1 MAEDILP
8 RTQRIHIGA
17 PSEPLTDL
25 TLQPMAQ
32 GQSRDYG
39 MDYDNAPAREPSMGI
54 WESSF
59 KWDNMI
65 VATTSRKDAGLSFHD
80 DGTDPI
86 EDNKQFPQYA
96 AMPERFVDVFNKEAL
111 TRRRAQID
119 QELEIR
125 AVQERYPWLS
135 AGASMVASTLS
146 PTTLV
151 PALAIAKIGKGAYLL
166 GRAGMTVGTGTA
178 FAGVGASVAAA
189 VAAEEAIL
197 QSQQQ
202 LRTWEE
208 SAAAIGGSFVLGGL
222 LGVGGATLARA
233 FSQPATRSALATV
246 DAMIA
251 TNGTAGA
258 ASVATPAMV
267 DMVTRLKSAERVTTQ
282 EIEAATK
289 TAMFEARA
297 GRDLSDPD
305 VIARVQFIDQLSTE
319 IQRAARV
326 SLTSELEGVVRNS
339 FGSDGAR
346 LLDQG
351 GVKVVQ
357 SVEDLPAR
365 PDGVPHFNDTKGMF
379 DGNKA
384 YIVADNVAGED
395 LRGVLLHEIGV
406 HYGMQKMLG
415 DVQFKQL
422 LDDVTARAQAGEAAF
437 AAAKAAV
444 PKETP
449 PQHMAEEV
457 LAYLVEN
464 APEAGIVQRVIAAVK
479 QFIRQV
485 TGGAY
490 SNLSEAEIRQLA
502 VSSLRKWNPEARPS
516 EIRYARA
523 KRSAEVQRSLPD
535 LVAAAK
541 EMASWNDWYERYQ
554 VDLKRL
560 FGSDTALV
568 QKMLSVT
575 SQSTGVQG
583 NVTLALKAY
592 RQYLAGEP
600 FEGYLGAVRM
610 NLERIR
616 NEEAIRGQKIAEYG
630 KANEG
635 DADGIAVDRHIAELL
650 FDHKLPTAA
659 QVAAAKSVIRQIA
672 GELGWDAKGVQA
684 ALWAYNIVRKG
695 GTPQSYDTFLRAK
708 EAEIQALRT
717 RYGRGEGEG
726 IPDGGPVGGATG
738 GAGAAAE
745 DAGRVSG
752 IAGEAPDVRYSRGK
766 KSVESLVAADNGK
779 DAEVAPMARLV
790 DDSRIPTITPHDL
803 IGETIFATIA
813 DQTAAGA
820 VYKGIDGSELKTKIA
835 MLGGPG
841 FPTMEGNVQAG
852 VAWANRG
859 KGITTSKAERA
870 KAGQLMAIAMGSRD
884 MHQSNTT
891 VARAVFQTVEAYV
904 RDGRISPENVAK
916 VDEIIRERLSSGEVQ
931 VEGFPGLETGRVVEE
946 WFDKLPFDKRSRFVE
961 VLGVP
966 AIQDLGGPS
975 LPKIL
980 DATRDPTTDGMRW
993 GDVSLIVRLDPNKPM
1008 IRLGTEG
1015 TMEHPDYPNG
1025 VRGTIVGRFK
1035 TPINYQ
1041 ELWSPWME
1049 EQGSKFPNASKRQYA
1064 FGRVKPTVTITKEMA
1079 DRLAETQT
1087 KSIQTAR
1094 QARLAVD
1101 FGADRWRVSG
1111 KTKTTGG
1118 ISPQEFVNAIK
1129 ESPASATLTPYTAS
1143 EVTKAVKAGKM
1154 RVFQLGDDGR
1164 VWFALKKGD
1173 PASGYENVDAKAMG
1187 FKDNEVTL
1195 TSVVNNEQGVRGI
1208 PGEAVML
1215 KAIQEGATA
1224 LDAYAVQSAKYPA
1237 GFLPTYYRRF
1247 GFEEVGRSKFDL
1259 SYFKDNPNGLK
1270 DLERFWS
1277 STGWKKGDAYPDV
1290 VFMKWRGTD
1299 ADRSSFTRRY
1309 LDGGA
1314 ASLFEGRVS
1323 DNVAAARADILGDS
1337 GGRIDGQSDAV
1348 SSGDRG
1354 LQGDAGRV
1362 PLTATG
1368 TALAELKGLSDT
1380 ALRNFGLT
1388 RADIDSL
1395 KYSRGGSRN
1404 ERIAEQLEALSK
1416 ALENI
1421 DNPDAFVAAM
1431 SSRGGSVGAEAVAE
1445 FSREDLQTYGKRA
1458 NMVQDATW
1466 WLNPILRL
1474 RESPNPVAQRL
1485 GQMIW
1490 EDVIKS
1496 NMHMQGQTMG
1506 PQVETLIRQQLASVL
1521 GRAAQQYE
1529 AIYQEGVKSG
1539 MRITR
1544 NQFSE
1549 NISAAM
1555 RRGDASEIPA
1565 VVKAAKMWR
1574 DVVFDPLKK
1583 MAQETRIANTDKYLL
1598 DPDIETKFAESYLHR
1613 MANHQKLIAG
1623 EFGFKNTVADWME
1636 GAMRNEYT
1644 KSSAATRARLA
1655 ALDQDKVDLQLDP
1668 EARLLELEGLE
1679 KAYEDLDVRFS
1690 READIRRQD
1699 NALMAKAAE
1708 LRRKGDRGGAKTAL
1722 EEARAVRKSGG
1733 ERYGEYLDAFKGL
1746 NRRQKNVDFGFAG
1759 MAERQDEIVGKM
1771 GDIHDANLRGL
1782 DRLVAKGQRLER
1794 DLARLDPQM
1803 RREKIEE
1810 LRDQIQTVL
1819 EKTDKAAERL
1829 YNQVERA
1836 EKARA
1841 RAALKVLEEKRAG
1854 GIKEVL
1860 AADTEAKFATETVK
1874 TPGKSRSPTERTI
1887 RPRGLP
1893 EYDGLNM
1900 VGLHYTETPEGFF
1913 ISGSYLPA
1921 EMRNKGLGKAMYE
1934 TLVAEAQRAGKPI
1947 FSDGDVSF
1955 DAARVYK
1962 SLQKKGAKVTDN
1974 TKYYDGMDKHYGKD
1988 GSAFRIDPP
1997 PLQSEKAL
2005 EEQIRK
2011 YVAAEQKR
2019 SDKLGEIRRR
2029 IDRLDALDLDGQADE
2044 LREAVNALVVQQSDM
2059 MIGRGDKVQRL
2070 KDKLARVDPAIVQ
2083 KKLDQIEKDKQ
2094 AITRKFYDRWEVQM
2108 GGEGVDIN
2116 ASVAQPRFKE
2126 WAKEYADQTFQ
2137 NYSGR
2142 SKQAGTMPDFAI
2154 PLQKGPLQERTLPV
2168 PDTVLEPWLENDIGT
2183 IAAKYA
2189 RSMLGQIE
2197 VTRKFGRPDMA
2208 DQFKQFEDMYVRIR
2222 EQINAA
2228 ATPKDMMA
2236 VVEKQPSLRN
2246 AFEAWRRG
2254 DGEAKVTK
2262 ERLFDWLTKREASDR
2277 TDLEAG
2283 LEMMLGKYA
2292 NEENLSDFGSISR
2305 LLVQFNMLTK
2315 MGGYVIGSMTD
2326 VYRPA
2331 MVHGFKNYM
2340 QHGIRPLLS
2349 NLGVPSAVREELA
2362 QAGVGVEGWLRGYT
2376 TMNAGI
2382 LDPYA
2387 PGSMVERMMEKMG
2400 RLGAKFSGM
2409 TWFNDFTRQVGGME
2423 SMTVILKAAME
2434 KTNKDFLAVNGI
2446 DQGMAQR
2453 IADQFKVHGSTIK
2466 GVLVAGTDKWSDVEA
2481 ARVLRAAISKDV
2493 STIFTEKSV
2502 GDVPNF
2508 ANRPLGRVIF
2518 QFRGFAF
2525 ASNQRVLMRGLQDD
2539 HQQFVGALVGM
2550 TTIGMMVA
2558 YLRSLRGGEDRY
2570 EKFMKSAENPGFW
2583 IGEGLDNSGIF
2594 SLLFEASNTTEKLSQ
2609 AAGTSIN
2616 PVKNPLRAMFP
2627 NASQQG
2633 ESTRFVR
2640 RDPLSA
2646 VLGPS
2651 ASIPQDIGKAISGA
2665 MDGDFRGAQRLTP
2678 LLGTHPGISDMIKVL
2693 SGDSAFY

>member
-8 RTQRIHIGA
+8 PTQGFTRPA

-39 MDYDNAPAREPSMGI
+39 MDYDNAPPREPRMGV
-54 WESSF
+54 WEAAF
-59 KWDNMI
+59 KWDNEI
-65 VATTSRKDAGLSFHD
+65 VAATSRKDAGLSFHD

-96 AMPERFVDVFNKEAL
+96 SMPERFVDVFNKEAL

-125 AVQERYPWLS
+125 AVQERSPWLS

-151 PALAIAKIGKGAYLL
+151 PALAIAKIGKGAYVL
-166 GRAGMTVGTGTA
+166 GRAGMTVGTGAA
-178 FAGVGASVAAA
+178 FAGVGASVAGA
-189 VAAEEAIL
+189 VAAQEAIL

-202 LRTWEE
+202 TRTWEE

-267 DMVTRLKSAERVTTQ
+267 EMVTRLKGAERVTSQ

-289 TAMFEARA
+289 TAMFEARQ

-305 VIARVQFIDQLSTE
+305 VIARVQFIDRLSTE

-326 SLTSELEGVVRNS
+326 SQVSELEGVVRNS

-346 LLDQG
+346 LIDQG

-365 PDGVPHFNDTKGMF
+365 ADGVAHFDDTRGMF
-379 DGNKA
+379 DGNTA
-384 YIVADNVAGED
+384 YIVADNVAGQD
-395 LRGVLLHEIGV
+395 VRGVVLHEVGV
-406 HYGMQKMLG
+406 HYGMQRMLG
-415 DVQFKQL
+415 DVQFQQL
-422 LDDVTARAQAGEAAF
+422 LDDVTARARAGEARF
-437 AAAKAAV
+437 AEARAAV
-444 PKETP
+444 PAETP

-464 APEAGIVQRVIAAVK
+464 APETGIVQRVIAAVK
-479 QFIRQV
+479 QFIRQ
-485 TGGAY
+485 TFGGGFT
-490 SNLSEAEIRQLA
+490 NLSEAEIRQLA
-502 VSSLRKWNPEARPS
+502 VASLRKWNPEARPS
-516 EIRYARA
+516 EIRYSRKARGSSIDYRVGDESLEKYGLKRGERYNTREIAAAMEARQRDLIGTIARDDFSEESA
-523 KRSAEVQRSLPD
+523 KKIGKWMTEEVKWAVDQQKNGVDTGVGWYSEKYQRALDQFADVFPELKTDKTKRDFFTALVAIMSDGQKVYNNFIYAARMYDTYRTSGRLPEDVTFGGERSTSMRTNLAAINHLIAKYGEEGMAKYLMQEFTVSQLAKMAKESGVTFSTSYKADTTLPLAALVFGPKLGAFYSNLMGSHGYLTMDRWWTRTFNRYRGQLLSRVSGTEDAPVNTKGEAVGLARFKGMIGEPNISDEEALSRLKGYADSYAAKGFKNGTDIEKAANTLYKDAFVNLEDQPFNASDRAFMIKAANEAQRTLKKHGVDLSIADIQAVLWYYEKRLYGDLGARQSADVSYEEAAARVVRNSKDAGPGRWSAQDDGADAVRGPD
-535 LVAAAK
+535 GIDRPLDPDEGEATRYSRRNQDAAAK
-541 EMASWNDWYERYQ
+541 APAPIKEALESGRASVVSNAAIFYSRAGEKREKAGIIVYHGSPHDFDRFSMDKIGTGEGAQAYGHGLYFAENEGVAKSYRDALSDGNIAFDGRPLVFDSPDSHHMAYR
-554 VDLKRL
+554 
-560 FGSDTALV
+560 
-568 QKMLSVT
+568 
-575 SQSTGVQG
+575 
-583 NVTLALKAY
+583 ALKSPNGNSSEGAIS
-592 RQYLAGEP
+592 YLSSIAP
-600 FEGYLGAVRM
+600 K
-610 NLERIR
+610 
-616 NEEAIRGQKIAEYG
+616 NE
-630 KANEG
+630 
-635 DADGIAVDRHIAELL
+635 
-650 FDHKLPTAA
+650 
-659 QVAAAKSVIRQIA
+659 
-672 GELGWDAKGVQA
+672 
-684 ALWAYNIVRKG
+684 
-695 GTPQSYDTFLRAK
+695 
-708 EAEIQALRT
+708 
-717 RYGRGEGEG
+717 
-726 IPDGGPVGGATG
+726 
-738 GAGAAAE
+738 
-745 DAGRVSG
+745 
-752 IAGEAPDVRYSRGK
+752 
-766 KSVESLVAADNGK
+766 
-779 DAEVAPMARLV
+779 
-790 DDSRIPTITPHDL
+790 
-803 IGETIFATIA
+803 
-813 DQTAAGA
+813 
-820 VYKGIDGSELKTKIA
+820 
-835 MLGGPG
+835 
-841 FPTMEGNVQAG
+841 
-852 VAWANRG
+852 
-859 KGITTSKAERA
+859 AERA
-870 KAGQLMAIAMGSRD
+870 
-884 MHQSNTT
+884 
-891 VARAVFQTVEAYV
+891 
-904 RDGRISPENVAK
+904 
-916 VDEIIRERLSSGEVQ
+916 
-931 VEGFPGLETGRVVEE
+931 
-946 WFDKLPFDKRSRFVE
+946 
-961 VLGVP
+961 
-966 AIQDLGGPS
+966 
-975 LPKIL
+975 
-980 DATRDPTTDGMRW
+980 
-993 GDVSLIVRLDPNKPM
+993 
-1008 IRLGTEG
+1008 
-1015 TMEHPDYPNG
+1015 
-1025 VRGTIVGRFK
+1025 
-1035 TPINYQ
+1035 
-1041 ELWSPWME
+1041 
-1049 EQGSKFPNASKRQYA
+1049 
-1064 FGRVKPTVTITKEMA
+1064 
-1079 DRLAETQT
+1079 
-1087 KSIQTAR
+1087 
-1094 QARLAVD
+1094 
-1101 FGADRWRVSG
+1101 
-1111 KTKTTGG
+1111 
-1118 ISPQEFVNAIK
+1118 AIK
-1129 ESPASATLTPYTAS
+1129 EAADLIEQGRAKPLDAGSMYEVRINADPEQFLDWDKPLS
-1143 EVTKAVKAGKM
+1143 EQPHITE
-1154 RVFQLGDDGR
+1154 
-1164 VWFALKKGD
+1164 ALKKSGMVTGERQFD
-1173 PASGYENVDAKAMG
+1173 DWSALIGPNGAYINPQDAASRAYIAPQQELGAPAASEA
-1187 FKDNEVTL
+1187 FKNA
-1195 TSVVNNEQGVRGI
+1195 GI
-1208 PGEAVML
+1208 PGI
-1215 KAIQEGATA
+1215 KY
-1224 LDAYAVQSAKYPA
+1224 LDAGSRSA
-1237 GFLPTYYRRF
+1237 
-1247 GFEEVGRSKFDL
+1247 
-1259 SYFKDNPNGLK
+1259 
-1270 DLERFWS
+1270 
-1277 STGWKKGDAYPDV
+1277 GDGSRNYV
-1290 VFMKWRGTD
+1290 VFDDKLVEVIR
-1299 ADRSSFTRRY
+1299 
-1309 LDGGA
+1309 
-1314 ASLFEGRVS
+1314 
-1323 DNVAAARADILGDS
+1323 
-1337 GGRIDGQSDAV
+1337 
-1348 SSGDRG
+1348 
-1354 LQGDAGRV
+1354 
-1362 PLTATG
+1362 
-1368 TALAELKGLSDT
+1368 
-1380 ALRNFGLT
+1380 
-1388 RADIDSL
+1388 

-1416 ALENI
+1416 ALDNI

-1474 RESPNPVAQRL
+1474 RESPNPIAQKL
-1485 GQMIW
+1485 GQMIY

-1506 PQVETLIRQQLASVL
+1506 PQVETLVRQQLASVL

-1529 AIYQEGVKSG
+1529 NIYQEGVKSG

-1549 NISAAM
+1549 AISAAM

-1583 MAQETRIANTDKYLL
+1583 MAQETRIADTGKFLL

-1613 MANHQKLIAG
+1613 MANHQKLTAD

-1668 EARLLELEGLE
+1668 EARLLELEKLE

-1699 NALMAKAAE
+1699 NELMAKAAE

-1782 DRLVAKGQRLER
+1782 DRLVSKGQKLER

-1854 GIKEVL
+1854 GIKEAL
-1860 AADTEAKFATETVK
+1860 AGNTESKAAADD
-1874 TPGKSRSPTERTI
+1874 
-1887 RPRGLP
+1887 L
-1893 EYDGLNM
+1893 
-1900 VGLHYTETPEGFF
+1900 
-1913 ISGSYLPA
+1913 
-1921 EMRNKGLGKAMYE
+1921 
-1934 TLVAEAQRAGKPI
+1934 
-1947 FSDGDVSF
+1947 
-1955 DAARVYK
+1955 AR
-1962 SLQKKGAKVTDN
+1962 
-1974 TKYYDGMDKHYGKD
+1974 
-1988 GSAFRIDPP
+1988 
-1997 PLQSEKAL
+1997 EKAL
-2005 EEQIRK
+2005 EESIRK
-2011 YVAAEQKR
+2011 YVKAEQKR

-2083 KKLDQIEKDKQ
+2083 KKLDQIDKDKQ
-2094 AITRKFYDRWEVQM
+2094 AITKKFYDRWEVQM

-2168 PDTVLEPWLENDIGT
+2168 PDTVLEPWLESDIGT

-2197 VTRKFGRPDMA
+2197 VTRKFGRPGMD

-2254 DGEAKVTK
+2254 DAEAKVTK

-2349 NLGVPSAVREELA
+2349 NLGVPAAVREELA

-2446 DQGMAQR
+2446 NPGMAQR

-2594 SLLFEASNTTEKLSQ
+2594 SLLFEVSNTTEKLSQ

-2616 PVKNPLRAMFP
+2616 PIKNPLRAMFP

-2651 ASIPQDIGKAISGA
+2651 ASIPQDIGKAIAGVV
-2665 MDGDFRGAQRLTP
+2665 DGDFRAASKITP
-2678 LLGTHPGISDMIKVL
+2678 LLSTHPGFSDMIKVL